1 MSTESKPKKSN
12 LISLWPLA
20 LMITGTITSIRN
32 FASSAKFGPELV
44 FFFLAAGL
52 LFLIPVALISA
63 QLSSYFKDE
72 GGVYFWTRQAMGK
85 SWSFIAIWLQWANTM
100 AWYPAMLAFIGGLIA
115 YMIDPALAKN
125 SAYLVSVILVVF
137 WSLTF
142 INLFGVKES
151 ARFAAICTFIG
162 LILPLILIL
171 SLGYDWFATGKPLQI
186 NLTWHSIIPH
196 FGSTQS
202 WISLTSVIA
211 SYVGIELACV
221 HIGHIKNPKK
231 TFPRALT
238 IAVVIIMASMILG
251 SLTIAAI
258 VPMKTISLITGV
270 MQAFELFLKAYHLQ
284 AIVPYLALMILIGSL
299 GGMINWIIS
308 PAKGLYQASADKL
321 ISPFWQKTNKHGVAY
336 RILIAQA
343 ALVSAVCIAFVL
355 IPNADGAYWLL
366 INLTTEMYLLMYAIL
381 FIAAM
386 ILSWKIAKD
395 GKFTIL
401 GNQTMMIIISLI
413 GFIGCCIALIVG
425 FFPPDNLAVGST
437 WHYEL
442 LFIAGLLLL
451 VSPGLVKAYCL
462 RDRLRRK

>member
-1 MSTESKPKKSN
+1 MSNKTNKKSN
-12 LISLWPLA
+12 LIGLWPLA

-63 QLSSYFKDE
+63 QLSAFFKDE
-72 GGVYFWTRQAMGK
+72 SGIYIWTRRAMGK
-85 SWSFIAIWLQWANTM
+85 GWGFLAIWLQWANTM
-100 AWYPAMLAFIGGLIA
+100 AWYPSMLAFIGGLIA
-115 YMIDPALAKN
+115 YMINPDLAKN
-125 SAYLVSVILVVF
+125 STYLVSVILVVF

-162 LILPLILIL
+162 LILPLAFILLI
-171 SLGYDWFATGKPLQI
+171 GYDWVTAGKQMQI
-186 NLTWHSIIPH
+186 HVNWHTIIPH
-196 FGSTQS
+196 FSSAQS

-221 HIGHIKNPKK
+221 HITHIKNPIK

-238 IAVVIIMASMILG
+238 IAVVIIMTSMILG
-251 SLTIAAI
+251 SLIIAAI
-258 VPMKTISLITGV
+258 VPVQAISLITGV
-270 MQAFELFLKAYHLQ
+270 MQAFEIFLKAHHLQ
-284 AIVPYLALMILIGSL
+284 MIVPYIALMILVGSL

-308 PAKGLYQASADKL
+308 PAKGLYQAAEDGL
-321 ISPFWQKTNKHGVAY
+321 ISTYWKKTNKYGVAY

-343 ALVSAVCIAFVL
+343 ALVSIVCIAFVL

-366 INLTTEMYLLMYAIL
+366 LNLTTEMYLLMYAIL
-381 FIAAM
+381 FIAAI
-386 ILSWKIAKD
+386 ILSIHIAKQHS
-395 GKFTIL
+395 FTIL
-401 GNQTMMIIISLI
+401 RNQTMMILIGII
-413 GFIGCCIALIVG
+413 GFIGCTIALVVG
-425 FFPPDNLAVGST
+425 FFPPNNLAVGGA

-442 LFIAGLLLL
+442 LFSISLL
-451 VSPGLVKAYCL
+451 VLISPGLVKAY
-462 RDRLRRK
+462 RLR